1 MSAASVAAKAR
12 DPDRLSSK
20 APLPVAYEELA
31 EPKQG
36 TTVGSVEEATPKS
49 NEGSAHGSTSTSSRQ
64 DRASPF
70 QTSSLP
76 PEILGLFNRA
86 GGHSRDPSMH
96 DSQASLQCFGPLISL
111 AGVRLASLR
120 QGWAGRPSRDF
131 TFLLCRQSLKILPYS
146 RLKSSQCCDQGMDV
160 LARLLYVDDS

>member
-1 MSAASVAAKAR
+1 MSAANVAAKAR
-12 DPDRLSSK
+12 DPDRFSSE

-31 EPKQG
+31 EAQPG
-36 TTVGSVEEATPKS
+36 TTAGPREEATPKS

-86 GGHSRDPSMH
+86 GKHSRDPSSH
-96 DSQASLQCFGPLISL
+96 DDQASL
-111 AGVRLASLR
+111 
-120 QGWAGRPSRDF
+120 
-131 TFLLCRQSLKILPYS
+131 
-146 RLKSSQCCDQGMDV
+146 
-160 LARLLYVDDS
+160 